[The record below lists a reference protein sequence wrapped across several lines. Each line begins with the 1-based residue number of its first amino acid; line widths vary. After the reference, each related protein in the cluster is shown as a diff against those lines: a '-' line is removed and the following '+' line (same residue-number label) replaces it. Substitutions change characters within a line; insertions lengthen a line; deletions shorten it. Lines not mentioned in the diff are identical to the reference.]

1 MNIALFTLAYA
12 PFEGG
17 AEIAPREIITR
28 LKGINFTIFTYKFNR
43 DWLSFEKKDNYSIV
57 RVGSG
62 KKIKT
67 GKGGTKKYYGRIWD
81 KISYIY
87 KAWQEAEKVHKHKRF
102 EVVWALMASYGGIAA
117 LLFKMNH
124 PGVPLLLTLQEGDS
138 EKHLVFG
145 KFGLVG
151 WFGKKI
157 VQKADFIQSISKY
170 LADFAIKRGASC
182 PIEVV
187 PNGVDIDLFQTEF
200 KDFEIKCLRDNLGI
214 NDEYVILT
222 TSRLVHKNGV
232 DILIGAVAKLKESRP
247 NIKLLVIGD
256 GPELNKLKVQSQE
269 LKVEN
274 NILFLGQIPQK
285 DLPIYFRVADVFA
298 RPSRSEGLGN
308 SFLEAMAAGV
318 PVIGTPVGG
327 IVDFLSNGHTGLL
340 ADPEDPDNLAEKI
353 GYILGHRDIRENV
366 IKNALIL
373 VEKQYSW
380 NIVAEK
386 MDRIF
391 NKIAQI
397 NK

>member
-17 AEIAPREIITR
+17 AEIAAREIINR
-28 LKGINFTIFTYKFNR
+28 LKGQNFTIFTYKFNR
-43 DWLSFEKKDNYSIV
+43 DWLSFEKNDNYGIV
-57 RVGSG
+57 RVGLG
-62 KKIKT
+62 KSVKAN
-67 GKGGTKKYYGRIWD
+67 KGGTKKYYGRIWD
-81 KISYIY
+81 KIYFVY
-87 KAWQEAEKVHKHKRF
+87 KAWQEAEKIHKHKRF
-102 EVVWALMASYGGIAA
+102 EAIWALMASYGGVAA

-138 EKHLVFG
+138 EKHLVLG

-157 VQKADFIQSISKY
+157 IKKADFIQSISKY
-170 LADFAIKRGASC
+170 LADFAIKRGADC

-187 PNGVDIDLFQTEF
+187 PNGVDIDLFQTRF
-200 KDFEIKCLRDNLGI
+200 KESEIKLMRDNLGI
-214 NDEYVILT
+214 RDEYVILT
-222 TSRLVHKNGV
+222 TSRLVYKNGV
-232 DILIGAVAKLKESRP
+232 DILIEAVAKLKENRP

-256 GPELNKLKVQSQE
+256 GPELKKLKVQSQK

-285 DLPIYFRVADVFA
+285 DLPIYFRVSDVFA

-308 SFLEAMAAGV
+308 SFLEAMAAGI

-340 ADPEDPDNLAEKI
+340 ANPEDPDSLAEKI
-353 GYILGHRDIRENV
+353 NYVLGHKDIRDNI
-366 IKNALIL
+366 IKNGLAL
-373 VEKQYSW
+373 VEKYYSW
-380 NIVAEK
+380 NVVTQK

-391 NKIAQI
+391 NKIIQTD
-397 NK
+397 K